1 MISNANLKDTSLDP
15 TTGYRLKI
23 KYRNSPPLLDI
34 VFIAGTVD
42 ISEVGTAAL

>member
-23 KYRNSPPLLDI
+23 KYQNSPPLLDI